1 MKRLIVFVAAL
12 CMLFSVSCSSS
23 LAVEQT
29 DTLDSKTQETEV
41 KSATVEKE
49 KNTEPIVL
57 PEGFSAGY
65 GRRVVN
71 PDQGTSLGG
80 WPSAAQRLSGSI
92 VDDIKLTC
100 TALSD
105 GEKIFFLFSTDALAV
120 SDALFNK
127 IASLA
132 EKNHGVPVENVI
144 VNATH
149 SHSAPA
155 SYISGLPG
163 VAKYN
168 KKLYPAVEEVMEE
181 ALRDLAPA
189 TVFAGRGYTENLNYV
204 RRYVTIDGTKYLG
217 GTAMGLA
224 DPDQARHET
233 EADNQMQVLRFE
245 REGKKD
251 IVLCNWQCHP
261 TTMSSEFGTTVSADW
276 VGPFRDAV
284 EKDLDVLFSYH
295 QGAAGDLVPSSR
307 IRGEKGNGD
316 YNKHGQA
323 LAEVAKKALSEA
335 KRVETAPF
343 ESVRSDFVATH
354 SEAYKSKSGTK
365 SKTDTLHLTVL
376 SIGDVSFVS
385 APCEWHDTCGQI
397 VKNNTPY
404 QMTFVCAYS
413 NGSKSY
419 IPSELA
425 FQNGG
430 YEVSSCHFVS
440 GTGEAI
446 AREHLRLLQE
456 LKNN

>member
-1 MKRLIVFVAAL
+1 MKKLLIFTL
-12 CMLFSVSCSSS
+12 LFSMLLSASCSSS
-23 LAVEQT
+23 LVVETTTDKKETVGAETVPESTEEVRQT
-29 DTLDSKTQETEV
+29 G
-41 KSATVEKE
+41 
-49 KNTEPIVL
+49 PITL

-71 PDQGTSLGG
+71 PEQGTSLAG
-80 WPSAAQRLSGSI
+80 WPTAEKRLSGAI
-92 VDDIKLTC
+92 VDDIKFTC

-105 GEKIFFLFSTDALAV
+105 GENIFFLFSTDALAV

-132 EKNHGVPVENVI
+132 EENHGVPKENVI

-149 SHSAPA
+149 THSAPA
-155 SYISGLPG
+155 SYISALPG

-168 KKLYPAVEEVMEE
+168 KKLYPAVEAVMDE

-189 TVFAGRGYTENLNYV
+189 KVFMARGYTENLNYV
-204 RRYVTIDGTKYLG
+204 RRYVTLDGKTYLG

-224 DPDQARHET
+224 DADFARHET
-233 EADNQMQVLRFE
+233 DADNEMQLLRFV

-261 TTMSSEFGTTVSADW
+261 TTMSSEYGTTVSADW

-295 QGAAGDLVPSSR
+295 QGAAGNVGPSSR

-323 LAEVAKKALSEA
+323 LAAVVKSALDSAEEVN
-335 KRVETAPF
+335 TAPF
-343 ESVRSDFVATH
+343 KSTRSDFVATH

-376 SIGDVSFVS
+376 SMGDISFATV
-385 APCEWHDTCGQI
+385 PCEWHDTCGQM
-397 VKNNTPY
+397 VKGDTPY
-404 QMTFVCAYS
+404 KMTFVCGYS

-419 IPSELA
+419 IPSSAA
-425 FQNGG
+425 FDNGG
-430 YEVSSCHFVS
+430 YEVSSCHFEK

-446 AREHLRLLQE
+446 AEELLRLLRD
-456 LKNN
+456 LKA